1 AGDVG
6 PAKRPGMPEI
16 ETQPVGRD
24 DRALLRHMLAEPPA
38 QRLMQQVGNRMIGAQ
53 TTAPAAIDPQLDR
66 FAHPQRAVFD
76 AADVD
81 EQVAG
86 LAGRILDRELAAG
99 GREDRPG
106 IADLA
111 ARLAVEGRLVDDDAD
126 LVAGSGFIH
135 PLLAAQNGQDDA
147 LRGLGLIAEEFA
159 GPDLFAQGEPGRL
172 GRRLAGADPAAARLL
187 ALARYRRL
195 EALDRHL
202 AALAPQHVLR
212 HVERKAEGVV
222 EA

>member
-1 AGDVG
+1 
-6 PAKRPGMPEI
+6 M
-16 ETQPVGRD
+16 
-24 DRALLRHMLAEPPA
+24 
-38 QRLMQQVGNRMIGAQ
+38 
-53 TTAPAAIDPQLDR
+53 
-66 FAHPQRAVFD
+66 
-76 AADVD
+76 D
-81 EQVAG
+81 EQVAR
-86 LAGRILDRELAAG
+86 LADRILDRELAAG

-111 ARLAVEGRLVDDDAD
+111 ARLAVERRLVDQDAD

-159 GPDLFAQGEPGRL
+159 GPDLFAQGEPGRF

-187 ALARYRRL
+187 ALARHRRL

-202 AALAPQHVLR
+202 AALATQYVLGQ
-212 HVERKAEGVV
+212 VERKTESVVKAEGDFAGQRLIGPQPFQLFV
-222 EA
+222 EQAQAAIESLLEIGFLETQ